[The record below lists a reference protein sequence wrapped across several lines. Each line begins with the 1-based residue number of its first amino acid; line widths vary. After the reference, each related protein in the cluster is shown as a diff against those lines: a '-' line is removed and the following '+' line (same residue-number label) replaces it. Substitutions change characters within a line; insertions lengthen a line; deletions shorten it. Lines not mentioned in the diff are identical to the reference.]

1 MMMNRIGTF
10 LQRLKFD
17 PELVIFALIYFA
29 LSITALMLKLHSA
42 PGWYDGTLLSNHQK
56 LMAFQYTN
64 NEQSR
69 LLQFLV
75 PELLH
80 RITGLYIENS
90 YALARLTF
98 VFFAFLAFHFFL
110 RRWFDRAESFAG
122 GLILFSALPVAIMI
136 SDIQESAPLLMLMFI
151 LCLWAIRER
160 KDFLFSVFLL
170 IGGGLTNETLLAI
183 AVGYFLVNLQS
194 FKFPD
199 LLRTG
204 FRTFW
209 LSLPAILAQGLIRY
223 FTRHQAHLGGAF
235 HLPDNLNGIWKELTH
250 PVTAMHQGFYI
261 YPLLLFSIFWFLA
274 LLGYP
279 RSPVFLRRM
288 FWMVPLFVFA
298 HLIMGIIYEAR
309 QMVPLGFII
318 IPMSLFFIFSKANPE
333 ELAA

>member
-1 MMMNRIGTF
+1 MTKISDCFRKINEDR
-10 LQRLKFD
+10 
-17 PELVIFALIYFA
+17 ELVIFALIYFA
-29 LSITALMLKLHSA
+29 LSVTALMLKLHSA

-69 LLQFLV
+69 LLQYLV
-75 PELLH
+75 PEILH

-90 YALARLTF
+90 YVLARLTF
-98 VFFAFLAFHFFL
+98 VFFAFLTFHFFL
-110 RRWFDRAESFAG
+110 RKWFDRAESFAG
-122 GLILFSALPVAIMI
+122 VLILFSALPVAIMI
-136 SDIQESAPLLMLMFI
+136 SDLQESAPLLMLMFI

-183 AVGYFLVNLQS
+183 SVGYFLGNFQS
-194 FKFPD
+194 FRFSA
-199 LLRTG
+199 LWRTG
-204 FRTFW
+204 FRTLL
-209 LSLPAILAQGLIRY
+209 LSLPAFLTQGVIRF
-223 FTRHQAHLGGAF
+223 FTRHQPHLGGAF
-235 HLPDNLNGIWKELTH
+235 HLPDNLKGIWNELTQ

-279 RSPVFLRRM
+279 RSPEFFQRM
-288 FWMVPLFVFA
+288 FWMVPLFVIA
-298 HLIMGIIYEAR
+298 HLITGIIYEAR

-318 IPMSLFFIFSKANPE
+318 IPMSLFFIFSKANPDK
-333 ELAA
+333 LAA